1 MKIGV
6 TGATGYIGNRFVK
19 RALSSG
25 YEIVALSRR
34 CPELHACDW
43 IPYDLSSN
51 QAPVLPMD
59 TDVVLHLATRNSP
72 IGQQHFTHDILAAE
86 LLIASTQHVGAKL
99 IFVSSQT
106 ARPDAPTA
114 YGRTKWHIEQ
124 LVLASG
130 GCVVRPGQVY
140 GGKPFGLFGELLHTV
155 RHLPILPAFLPAPRV
170 QPIHVDDLSLALL
183 RIAERLDI
191 SHRVMCLGSI
201 EPVTFTEFLGAIA
214 RGRLRLSRTFV
225 PVPSFVVSVGI
236 SLAIKRLR
244 LERLRSLFDL
254 PAMATKAD
262 LLQLGLLLRPLDS
275 GMHPAGDDRR
285 RRLIIEG
292 RAFLSYVLRG
302 QSSKAV
308 LRNYLRVIENL
319 RGGQALDFP
328 KPFVRWPVLLAIIE
342 GGNPIATAWKK
353 EFVWRLDA
361 ATVLAEA
368 TSFGAKRFLG
378 LGESCGF
385 VASFFGITRAV
396 LAEAGWRLLSLILAP
411 VTRMVLPRTWEEQQ

>member
-6 TGATGYIGNRFVK
+6 TGATGYIGDRFVK
-19 RALSSG
+19 RAHSSG

-51 QAPVLPMD
+51 QGPVLPID
-59 TDVVLHLATRNSP
+59 TDVVLHLATHKSP
-72 IGQQHFTHDILAAE
+72 IGQQDIAHDILAAE
-86 LLIASTQHVGAKL
+86 LLITSTQNVGAKL

-124 LVLASG
+124 LVLAAG

-140 GGKPFGLFGELLHTV
+140 GGKPLGLFGELLHTV
-155 RHLPILPAFLPAPRV
+155 RDLPILPAFLPAPRV
-170 QPIHVDDLSLALL
+170 QPIHVDDLALGLL
-183 RIAERLDI
+183 RIAERADTCR
-191 SHRVMCLGSI
+191 RVVCLGSI
-201 EPVTFTEFLGAIA
+201 EPVTFTEFLRAIA

-225 PVPSFVVSVGI
+225 PVPSFVVAVGI
-236 SLAIKRLR
+236 RLAIKQLR
-244 LERLRSLFDL
+244 LERLCSLFDL
-254 PAMATKAD
+254 PAMTTEID
-262 LLQLGLLLRPLDS
+262 LLQLGLLLRPLNS
-275 GMHPAGDDRR
+275 GIHPAGDDRR

-292 RAFLSYVLRG
+292 QALFTYVLRG

-319 RGGQALDFP
+319 RGGQPLNLP
-328 KPFVRWPVLLAIIE
+328 KPFVRWPVLLASIE
-342 GGNPIATAWKK
+342 GGNPFATAWKK

-396 LAEAGWRLLSLILAP
+396 LAEAGGRLLSLILAP
-411 VTRMVLPRTWEEQQ
+411 VTRIVLPRAWDEQ